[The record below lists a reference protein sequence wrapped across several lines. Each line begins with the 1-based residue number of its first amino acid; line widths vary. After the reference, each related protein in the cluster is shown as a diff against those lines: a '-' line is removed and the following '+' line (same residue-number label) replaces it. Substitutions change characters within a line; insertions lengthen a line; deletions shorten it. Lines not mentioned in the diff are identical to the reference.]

1 MGVAVKEIGS
11 GKSEIGNRKWEATEG
26 SPAPTKEVG
35 MGNRKSKVG
44 SGRRESRLYGLK
56 PLRRA
61 KARTDEGG
69 REWMSS
75 LILSD
80 ERFLKF
86 RKQFSG
92 LRAVQLHVRG

>member
-44 SGRRESRLYGLK
+44 SGRRESRRRRPK
-56 PLRRA
+56 PLWRA
-61 KARTDEGG
+61 KARTDVGGGDRKSEIGTEIRGLPGSERGGEG
-69 REWMSS
+69 
-75 LILSD
+75 
-80 ERFLKF
+80 
-86 RKQFSG
+86 
-92 LRAVQLHVRG
+92 